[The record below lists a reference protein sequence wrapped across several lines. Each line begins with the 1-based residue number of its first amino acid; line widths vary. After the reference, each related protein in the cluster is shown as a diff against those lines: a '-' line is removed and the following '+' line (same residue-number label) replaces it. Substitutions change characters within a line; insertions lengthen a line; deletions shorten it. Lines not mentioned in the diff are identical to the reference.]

1 MANSSLMLPI
11 FTLFVVIIAIQFYA
25 SEQSSIS
32 VDLTQLDRQINE
44 KKQRADQLRQQI
56 ASEKNPVIKQSDSRT
71 LQAILEEINK
81 LEAQKKSFQDTDRNA
96 QQNLG

>member
-11 FTLFVVIIAIQFYA
+11 FTLFVVLIAIQFYDT
-25 SEQSSIS
+25 EQSSIS

-56 ASEKNPVIKQSDSRT
+56 ASENNPVIKQSDSRT
-71 LQAILEEINK
+71 LQAILDEINK
-81 LEAQKKSFQDTDRNA
+81 LEAQKKSFQNTDRNA

>member
-11 FTLFVVIIAIQFYA
+11 FTLFVVLIAIQFYDT
-25 SEQSSIS
+25 EQSSFS

-56 ASEKNPVIKQSDSRT
+56 ASENNPVIKQSDTRT
-71 LQAILEEINK
+71 LQAILEEINN
-81 LEAQKKSFQDTDRNA
+81 LEAQKKSFQNTDRNA
-96 QQNLG
+96 QNNLG

>member
-11 FTLFVVIIAIQFYA
+11 FSLFVVLIVIQFYA
-25 SEQSSIS
+25 TEQSSIS
-32 VDLTQLDRQINE
+32 VDLAQLDRQISE

-56 ASEKNPVIKQSDSRT
+56 ASEKNPVIKQSDTRT

-81 LEAQKKSFQDTDRNA
+81 LEAQKKSFQNTDQNARN
-96 QQNLG
+96 NLG

>member
-11 FTLFVVIIAIQFYA
+11 FTLFVVLIAIQFYA
-25 SEQSSIS
+25 TEQSSIS

-56 ASEKNPVIKQSDSRT
+56 ASENNPVIKQSDTRT
-71 LQAILEEINK
+71 LQAILDEINK
-81 LEAQKKSFQDTDRNA
+81 LETQKKSFQNTDQNA
-96 QQNLG
+96 KNKLG